1 MLYGDDDVDVHMN
14 YVTIVTHAYMYVCTV
29 DPLSVAL
36 KKYYD
41 RCAASGSSKSLVGY
55 VGIYS
60 PEDRR
65 LRIERFWE
73 KKKRRIWA
81 KKVKY
86 DVRKSFADSRIRVK
100 GRFVKKVEEE
110 DAVVG
115 LSGSSVGYSAV
126 ENDQINDD
134 DDDDQLDD
142 DDGEDGD
149 DR

>member
-1 MLYGDDDVDVHMN
+1 MHSC
-14 YVTIVTHAYMYVCTV
+14 AV

-41 RCAASGSSKSLVGY
+41 RCSASGSSKSLVGY

-65 LRIERFWE
+65 VRIERFWE
-73 KKKRRIWA
+73 KKKRRVWA

-86 DVRKSFADSRIRVK
+86 DVRKNFADSRIRVK
-100 GRFVKKVEEE
+100 GRFVKKVEE

-115 LSGSSVGYSAV
+115 LSSSSVGYSAV
-126 ENDQINDD
+126 ENDQLNDDDDD
-134 DDDDQLDD
+134 DDDDQLND

-149 DR
+149 R